1 MEPSFIPDPDPTYN
15 KEEIEG
21 VFNKQELAVD
31 VALDAQKDAISDL
44 AKFSQNNWDEEF

>member
-1 MEPSFIPDPDPTYN
+1 
-15 KEEIEG
+15 
-21 VFNKQELAVD
+21 VD